1 MQFSSEI
8 DLELGQLILLPLGE
22 KKTFIA
28 FLNSQF
34 DAIFLPP
41 VLEVFSVVLSG
52 TFNGERFC
60 GDSSLIFF

>member
-8 DLELGQLILLPLGE
+8 DLELGQLIILPLGE

-34 DAIFLPP
+34 DAIFSPRCSKCSLYF
-41 VLEVFSVVLSG
+41 LVLSME
-52 TFNGERFC
+52 NAVVEI
-60 GDSSLIFF
+60 LA

>member
-34 DAIFLPP
+34 DAIFSPQCSKCS
-41 VLEVFSVVLSG
+41 VLYFLVLSME
-52 TFNGERFC
+52 NAVVEI
-60 GDSSLIFF
+60 LA